1 MDRETKRDKKKK
13 EDIKTQKKEYNEIT
27 PNR

>member
-13 EDIKTQKKEYNEIT
+13 EDIKTQKIEYNEIT
-27 PNR
+27 PSR